1 MQFRSNKAKT
11 LGAHSEASA
20 GLKEMS
26 SPKKHTMESKIF
38 NHGSIDS
45 FKSCKKQN
53 DASENQDTPIM
64 VP

>member
-1 MQFRSNKAKT
+1 MQFRSNEAKT

-38 NHGSIDS
+38 NHGSIHS
-45 FKSCKKQN
+45 FKSCKNKKRC
-53 DASENQDTPIM
+53 E
-64 VP
+64 